1 LFCQT
6 DLTHIWDWNDRKIAE
21 KLWNSF
27 LKLKA
32 LKKSQSC
39 FNSES
44 LCYCFYLC
52 VCDVT
57 KQTKVRSS
65 KSKFISLNQIYS
77 QMCVRLS
84 LLKLILRLE

>member
-32 LKKSQSC
+32 
-39 FNSES
+39 
-44 LCYCFYLC
+44 
-52 VCDVT
+52 
-57 KQTKVRSS
+57 
-65 KSKFISLNQIYS
+65 
-77 QMCVRLS
+77 
-84 LLKLILRLE
+84 